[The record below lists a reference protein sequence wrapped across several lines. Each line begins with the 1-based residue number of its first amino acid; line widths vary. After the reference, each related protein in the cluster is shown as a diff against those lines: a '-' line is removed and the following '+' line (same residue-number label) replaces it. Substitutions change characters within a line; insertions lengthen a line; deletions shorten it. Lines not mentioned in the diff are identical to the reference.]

1 VKGDVEGALG
11 PTPSALEFLGRLAG
25 GLVHE
30 IKNPLSTL
38 RINLT
43 LLKEDLA
50 DAHPQERG
58 LLKRIEVLESEVKRL
73 DAVLSD
79 FLRYAGMRR
88 LEKQPCDLRALVGE
102 LVEFL
107 EPGFRRDGIELRAD
121 VPPLAADVD
130 AALLKRALLNLL
142 LNAQQAIEGRGR
154 VVVAGAEEAG
164 FACLEVRDDG
174 RGIPEEEM
182 EKVFDVYYSR
192 SKAGSGLGLPT
203 ARRIVEE
210 HGGRLD
216 LASRVGEGT
225 IVTVRL
231 PLRQGDAS

>member
-1 VKGDVEGALG
+1 VIGDAGG
-11 PTPSALEFLGRLAG
+11 PRGPSSSALEFLGRLAG

-43 LLKEDLA
+43 LLKEDLSS
-50 DAHPQERG
+50 AHPEERG
-58 LLKRIEVLESEVKRL
+58 LRKRIEVLESEVARL
-73 DAVLSD
+73 DAVLLD

-88 LEKQPCDLRALVGE
+88 LERTPTDLRALVAE

-121 VPPLAADVD
+121 VPSVVGEVD
-130 AALLKRALLNLL
+130 PALLKRALLNLL
-142 LNAQQAIEGRGR
+142 LNAQEAIEGKGR
-154 VVVAGAEEAG
+154 VVIEGVREGDRLR
-164 FACLEVRDDG
+164 LEVRDDG
-174 RGIPEEEM
+174 RGIPAEELER
-182 EKVFDVYYSR
+182 VFDVYYSR

-210 HGGRLD
+210 HGGVLE
-216 LASRVGEGT
+216 LSSRAGEGT
-225 IVTVRL
+225 IVTVLL
-231 PLRQGDAS
+231 PLSGGAR